1 MSGGRR
7 RTVGYECTACG
18 ATSAKW
24 VGRCGG
30 CGGWG
35 TVEQAPESR
44 PGPAARTVTGPAAT
58 PLPIT
63 DVPLDRVSA
72 RPSGIGELDRVLG
85 GGVVPGAV
93 VLLAGEP
100 GVGKSTLL
108 LELSAATARAG
119 GRVLYATGEES
130 AAAVHARARRVRAD
144 VEGVFV
150 VEARTMPA
158 VAAAAEDCR
167 PGLVVV
173 DSVQV
178 MTTDEVDGAP
188 GSVTQVRAVA
198 EAAGVLARRTA
209 ATTLLVGHVTKD
221 GSVAGPRTL
230 EHLVDVVCLLE
241 GDRHARLRLLRAVK
255 NRHGPTDEVGCF
267 ELDDEGMTE
276 VADPSGAFLSGRS
289 PAPGSCVTVSVEGRR
304 PVAVEVQ
311 TLVAP
316 ATGSPRR
323 VTSGLDASRVAMV
336 QAVVERRAGVPTP
349 AADVYAATVGGLRL
363 SDPGVDLALA
373 VALAG
378 SVHDVATRPS
388 LVVVGEVGLGGEVR
402 TVPALP
408 RRLSEAARLGFRT
421 AVVPAGT
428 GRAAAGP
435 NGLRVVEVATVAE
448 ALLAAL
454 PGTTGRSAAGRR
466 VTGLGT
472 GSGRPSGTARTGQRG
487 RNARPSG
494 RVPLASGRLTVVG
507 GPDPRSMN

>member
-1 MSGGRR
+1 MRCVSSGRR
-7 RTVGYECTACG
+7 RAPGYECTACG
-18 ATSAKW
+18 AASAKW

-35 TVEQAPESR
+35 TVEQTPGDR
-44 PGPAARTVTGPAAT
+44 PGPAARATTGPAAA
-58 PLPIT
+58 PRPIT
-63 DVPLDRVSA
+63 EVPLDAVSA

-108 LELSAATARAG
+108 LELAAATARAG

-144 VEGVFV
+144 VVGLFL

-167 PGLVVV
+167 PDLVVI

-178 MTTDEVDGAP
+178 MTVDEVDGAP

-198 EAAGVLARRTA
+198 EAAGVMARRTG

-267 ELDDEGMTE
+267 ELDDGGMTE
-276 VADPSGAFLSGRS
+276 VADPSGVFLSGRQ

-311 TLVAP
+311 TLVVPTA
-316 ATGSPRR
+316 GSPRR

-336 QAVVERRAGVPTP
+336 QAVIERRAGIRTP

-378 SVHDVATRPS
+378 SVRDVATRPS
-388 LVVVGEVGLGGEVR
+388 LVAIGEVGLGGEVR
-402 TVPALP
+402 TVPALH

-421 AVVPAGT
+421 AVVPAGAD
-428 GRAAAGP
+428 GAPVPPDGI
-435 NGLRVVEVATVAE
+435 RVVEVATVAD
-448 ALLAAL
+448 AVAAAL
-454 PGTTGRSAAGRR
+454 RAVPG
-466 VTGLGT
+466 
-472 GSGRPSGTARTGQRG
+472 
-487 RNARPSG
+487 ARPG
-494 RVPLASGRLTVVG
+494 DQGRLPSQELSGVG
-507 GPDPRSMN
+507 GPDPVPVSS